1 MSKVDI
7 ETKELYLCGQDIMQL
22 TNELNEQFETLF
34 NRIDGINKNTFEWV
48 GTSSNEFVR
57 RSNIEKK
64 EYYRIKDELYN
75 YGKILTEIANEYEN
89 LSSEIGV
96 E

>member
-34 NRIDGINKNTFEWV
+34 NRIDRINKNTFEWV